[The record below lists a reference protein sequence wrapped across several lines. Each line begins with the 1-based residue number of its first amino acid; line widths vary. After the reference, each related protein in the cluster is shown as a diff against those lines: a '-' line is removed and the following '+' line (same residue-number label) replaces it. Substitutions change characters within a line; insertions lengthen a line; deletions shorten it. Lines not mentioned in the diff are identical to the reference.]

1 MYEPKAM
8 LQNPLPV
15 NPILE
20 PATSSNNV
28 EPRALAKE
36 WRIL

>member
-1 MYEPKAM
+1 MEPKAM

-15 NPILE
+15 NPTLD
-20 PATSSNNV
+20 PAISSNNV

-36 WRIL
+36 WCIL